1 VMVLMAAHCICPVI
15 SELRIEPL
23 MQSSNQLRAP
33 PSVTVGPT

>member
-1 VMVLMAAHCICPVI
+1 MVLMAGHCICLVV
-15 SELRIEPL
+15 SGLRIEPL